1 MLRLLK
7 IEWNKIYYYKAARVF
22 TFIYFGLLILMG
34 LFLSQFK
41 TSVNGADL
49 DLAKLGAFDF
59 PYIWQNITYFAAIGK
74 IFLAVIIITNITNE
88 YSNRTLKQNL
98 IDGLSKKEFIQSK
111 FLTTLVFS
119 LLSTL
124 FIFLIGLI
132 LGVSFSENSVSFFQ
146 NIDFIGA
153 YFMKL
158 VLFFSFCMFLSV
170 LMKKTA
176 FSFLMLFVWWVLE
189 SILGGV
195 ESFLR
200 IKFFDQNPLKVKMVY
215 NYLPLQTSSN
225 LIKFPELSLEDYILG
240 GRPFTQGSVDY
251 SFFIVSVFYII
262 IFVMLSYILL
272 KKRDL

>member
-41 TSVNGADL
+41 TSINGTDL

-240 GRPFTQGSVDY
+240 GRPFTQGAVDY

>member
-41 TSVNGADL
+41 TSVNGTDL

-240 GRPFTQGSVDY
+240 GRPFTQGAVDY

>member
-41 TSVNGADL
+41 TSVNGTDL

-132 LGVSFSENSVSFFQ
+132 LGVSFSENSISFFQ

-240 GRPFTQGSVDY
+240 GRPFTQGAVDY

>member
-240 GRPFTQGSVDY
+240 GRPFTQGAVDY